1 MFESEGFEVTIY
13 SDGQLALS
21 AFTSHMPDIAILDVT
36 LPGLNGLDLLQKI
49 RNKSAMPVI
58 FLTAKSDEID
68 EVLGLRMGADDYVKK
83 PCSQRVLLERV
94 HNLLRR
100 QTIKP
105 TDPTIDSGGNT
116 IIDCK
121 DEIHIEDDVLVS
133 YECIIFDHDSHS
145 TNSLL
150 RKNDL
155 KRFKKNDMNWNEVK
169 SKKIHIKKNSWI
181 CARSIILKGVTIGKG
196 SIVAAGSVVTKDV
209 PDFTLVSGNP
219 AKIIKNLI

>member
-1 MFESEGFEVTIY
+1 MI
-13 SDGQLALS
+13 
-21 AFTSHMPDIAILDVT
+21 
-36 LPGLNGLDLLQKI
+36 K
-49 RNKSAMPVI
+49 
-58 FLTAKSDEID
+58 FLK
-68 EVLGLRMGADDYVKK
+68 
-83 PCSQRVLLERV
+83 
-94 HNLLRR
+94 NLLSLYNKKLVN
-100 QTIKP
+100 TIGFNS
-105 TDPTIDSGGNT
+105 DLFCRIDKRDKNSKIDIGNDCLVNGRLVTEIEKSKIKIEDNVFIGGNT